1 MKNNILFIL
10 SLFFISNIHA
20 QAFML
25 DTTFKVQ
32 NNYFPHI
39 GTNIVHGLNKE
50 PNGKLMIYGNFL
62 NLYNNPLDAI
72 RTFEDGSLDNTW
84 LFPQGFA
91 GHGIYTFDKL
101 GSDYIGWGGLS
112 IAKFNNIGL
121 TDTSWTRKV
130 ARAVFC
136 GEYYQPYILP
146 SGTMLIGTDSLCNSV
161 SDKKRWFMRFFPDG
175 SPDTNFKHAPNNMIN
190 SIVKYSSDKLLL
202 SGVSGTSQFTRYD
215 TTQITLLCRIDT
227 TGNLDTSFK
236 SIFVSG
242 APCPKYIQADG
253 KIIVGGFFKINNY
266 PDYLCLI
273 RLNADGSLD
282 SSFNNFNS
290 VISANSNIN
299 TVCSASDGGYLIGGC
314 FWLYQGYNRNNIA
327 KIDNNGFLDTAY
339 FKGQGIDSAFYPSLG
354 IPPYVLSIV
363 EGNND
368 TYYVMGYFTYY
379 DGKAVQPI
387 IRIKGLSSGINEN
400 KKSISNIVLYPN
412 PASSRL
418 TVGYFQEME
427 EAVLEIYNTLGIKQM
442 EVKLPQGQSSYS
454 FSISHLAKGYYKA
467 ILKEKGNIR
476 GQQGLVVE

>member
-1 MKNNILFIL
+1 MGQLQERITSTRGHSIT
-10 SLFFISNIHA
+10 SM
-20 QAFML
+20 QAFKL

-50 PNGKLMIYGNFL
+50 PNGKLMIYGDFH
-62 NLYNNPLDAI
+62 NLYNNPSDAI
-72 RTFEDGSLDNTW
+72 RTYEDGSLDNTW

-91 GHGIYTFDKL
+91 GQGIYTFDKL
-101 GSDYIGWGGLS
+101 GSDYIGWGNMS
-112 IAKFNNIGL
+112 IIKFNNLGL
-121 TDTSWTRKV
+121 TDTSWSMKV
-130 ARAVFC
+130 FRANFC
-136 GEYYQPYILP
+136 KMFYQPYILP

-227 TGNLDTSFK
+227 IGNLDTSFK

-379 DGKAVQPI
+379 DGKKVQPI
-387 IRIKGLSSGINEN
+387 LRIKGLSSGIIEN
-400 KKSISNIVLYPN
+400 KKEKTKLNIYPN
-412 PASSRL
+412 PATTQTTISYPTAEKAL
-418 TVGYFQEME
+418 TLQ
-427 EAVLEIYNTLGIKQM
+427 IYNMLGQKVY
-442 EVKLPQGQSSYS
+442 EEKLSKGSSQTTIDTRAYK
-454 FSISHLAKGYYKA
+454 KGLYK
-467 ILKEKGNIR
+467 
-476 GQQGLVVE
+476 VVMGESSASLIIN